1 MAGRVVRPWGGLA
14 LLFAATLGCAG
25 SGCQFGRPD
34 YPLRSDAELKA
45 AIGWVDPEAQSA
57 GRDVVPTEDLV
68 KFAEQVKAAR
78 RPAVPFPKKN
88 ILVISGGGA
97 YGAYPAGVLFGWT
110 ESGTRPEFDVVTGIS
125 TGALIAVFAFLGPS
139 VDCEL
144 REAYTT
150 LSDDDVYRRRRF
162 PFALT
167 AESLTVNDRLA
178 RHIATYA
185 TRERI
190 AQVAAEHRRGRRLY
204 VGTSDLDLRRGIFWD
219 MREIAGRGTPESDEL
234 FRKVLLASAAI
245 PGFFP
250 PVPIE
255 VTVDGR
261 RYVERH
267 VDGGTTSSMFFAPPY
282 VPPEQR
288 DALPPN
294 WLYDSNLYIL
304 VAGKVYPDPTP
315 VKSRSLAIAGNA
327 ISTIIYDQT
336 RSDLH
341 KLFLLS
347 IITGLNYNV
356 SVMPKDLPAP
366 IESTTFDPEQMTVM
380 FEAGRYWALTDR
392 KWRDSPP
399 GAEPGEGGRYRG
411 GTVLTDRGRRG
422 QIGGPLPPIPFPPVV
437 PEK

>member
-1 MAGRVVRPWGGLA
+1 MLGQFVRPWGGLA
-14 LLFAATLGCAG
+14 LLFAAILGCAG
-25 SGCQFGRPD
+25 PGCRLYRPD
-34 YPLRSDAELKA
+34 YPLRSEDELKA

-68 KFAEQVKAAR
+68 RFGEQVKAAR
-78 RPAVPFPKKN
+78 RPAVPYPKKN

-97 YGAYPAGVLFGWT
+97 YGAYPAGVLYGWT

-139 VDCEL
+139 VDCQL

-150 LSDDDVYRRRRF
+150 LSDDQIYKRHRF
-162 PFALT
+162 PKLLLAD
-167 AESLTVNDRLA
+167 SLADNTPLVER
-178 RHIATYA
+178 IAYYA
-185 TRERI
+185 TEERI

-219 MREIAGRGTPESDEL
+219 LGEIATRGTPESRDL
-234 FRKVLLASAAI
+234 FRKVILASAAI

-282 VPPEQR
+282 VPPEER
-288 DALPPN
+288 EKLPTN
-294 WLYDSNLYIL
+294 WLHGSNLYVL

-315 VKSRSLAIAGNA
+315 VKSRSLKIAGNA

-366 IESTTFDPEQMTVM
+366 IESTTFDRQQMTVM
-380 FEAGRYWALTDR
+380 FEAGRYWAVTDR

-399 GAEPGEGGRYRG
+399 GADPGEGGRYRS

-422 QIGGPLPPIPFPPVV
+422 LIGPPDGTIPIPPVPP
-437 PEK
+437 KK